1 MNLFSKT
8 LSSKYLF
15 LKNKI
20 NTFYETDRK
29 WLWLSLTLI
38 CTVITLSFV
47 NYLNISKQSD
57 LNESAISHFGLLYIN
72 LGFLLFILVISGW
85 RWFSIIK
92 KEQGHF
98 AAYKLQKQIVV
109 LFGFVTL
116 IPGIFVA
123 IFASLFFNLV
133 VQAWFGE
140 PVKNVLLETDKVVQ
154 AYIKEYRKTLGFEAQ
169 NIAAFIQPKLRAL
182 LDDPEAFNALLTDL
196 EDKLHF
202 NEALILNS
210 KQSIFAKS
218 YLTFSLELS
227 PIHPKDF
234 KKARNLEAATH
245 IHADQLRALVLL
257 DEQEDL
263 YLYIGKSIDKKIL
276 HHIQHHDDALS
287 LYQNLEKQRSGFEI
301 TFLMIFALI
310 TLLLLVTAIWFGI
323 NIANRLVRPVS
334 QLVLA
339 AQSVSQG
346 NLDIYV
352 EPQQFNNE
360 LDTLV
365 QSFNTMT
372 DRLKQQQKE
381 IILNQ
386 KKATWSDIA
395 RKIAHEIKNPLTP
408 IQLSAERLKRRYL
421 KQIPQGKEIFEQCI
435 DTIIRQVKHI
445 ELLVREFSSFARMPE
460 AIMETADLL
469 DVLKKTIDFEAQA
482 HSEIRFI
489 ENFPHKEFFFRCDN
503 QQITQVFMNILQ
515 NSINNLIENLIEN
528 PTIKVSFFEEETQFF
543 LTIADNGTG
552 FPKIGREKLTEPYYT
567 TREKGTGLGLSIVE
581 KIVVEHGGIINFSD
595 SNMGGALVTI
605 IFNKKE

>member
-1 MNLFSKT
+1 MFS
-8 LSSKYLF
+8 SSKIISWSYLF

-20 NTFYETDRK
+20 HTLYETDKK
-29 WLWLSLTLI
+29 WLWLSLSLI
-38 CTVITLSFV
+38 CTVIILSFT
-47 NYLNISKQSD
+47 NYLSISKQQD
-57 LNESAISHFGLLYIN
+57 LNESTISHFGLLYIN
-72 LGFLLFILVISGW
+72 LGFLLFILVISAW
-85 RWFSIIK
+85 RWFSIVK
-92 KEQGHF
+92 KKQGHF
-98 AAYKLQKQIVV
+98 SAYKLQKQIVI
-109 LFGFVTL
+109 LFSFVTL
-116 IPGIFVA
+116 IPGLFVA

-154 AYIKEYRKTLGFEAQ
+154 AYIKEYRKNLGFEAQ
-169 NIAAFIQPKLRAL
+169 NIAAFIQPKLRTL
-182 LDDPEAFNALLTDL
+182 MNDTESFNALLTEL

-202 NEALILNS
+202 NEALVLNS

-218 YLTFSLELS
+218 HLTFSLELS
-227 PIHPKDF
+227 PIEPKDF
-234 KKARNLEAATH
+234 KKAKNLEAATH

-310 TLLLLVTAIWFGI
+310 TLLLLLTAIWFGI

-334 QLVLA
+334 QLVHA
-339 AQSVSQG
+339 AQNVSQG
-346 NLDIYV
+346 NLDVYV

-381 IILNQ
+381 IIINQ

-421 KQIPQGKEIFEQCI
+421 KQITEGRDIFEQCI

-460 AIMETADLL
+460 AIMEKCDIL
-469 DVLKKTIDFEAQA
+469 DILKKVTDFEGQA
-482 HSEIRFI
+482 HAEIVFSENI
-489 ENFPHKEFFFRCDN
+489 PAKKFFFLCDS
-503 QQITQVFMNILQ
+503 QQITQVFMNVIQ
-515 NSINNLIENLIEN
+515 NSINNLNENFVIN
-528 PTIKVSFFEEETQFF
+528 PKIKISFFEEENQFF
-543 LTIADNGTG
+543 ITIADNGTG

-581 KIVVEHGGIINFSD
+581 KIVVEHDGIINFSD

-605 IFNKKE
+605 IFKKKV